1 MIVNTNFYNG
11 IYIKYLLCNI
21 WIIFEIILID
31 ILTIN
36 ILLNQFLSLRLM
48 IEEIQSQN
56 KISINNKNFTSKG
69 LIIESILVRII
80 I

>member
-56 KISINNKNFTSKG
+56 KISINNKNRRFYIK
-69 LIIESILVRII
+69 RINYRI
-80 I
+80 YIG